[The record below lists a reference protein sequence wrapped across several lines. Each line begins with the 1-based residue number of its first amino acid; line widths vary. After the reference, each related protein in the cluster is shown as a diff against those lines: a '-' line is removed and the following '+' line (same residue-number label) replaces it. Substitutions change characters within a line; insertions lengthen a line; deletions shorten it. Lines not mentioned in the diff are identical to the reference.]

1 MKTKDEILKAIPAT
15 LKEVKDS
22 EGVVVKK
29 KATAQTD
36 LLKQCVAILDYVASR
51 DDAETYLERQL
62 LEQEGKRSILA
73 KRKKDIE
80 EQLRVSPSEYLLNK
94 KSEVS
99 KLLAEANYSIR
110 SLNYILNR

>member
-36 LLKQCVAILDYVASR
+36 MLKQCAAILDYVASN
-51 DDAETYLERQL
+51 DNPESYLERRL
-62 LEQEGKRSILA
+62 LEQKNKRSILV

-80 EQLRVSPSEYLLNK
+80 G
-94 KSEVS
+94 
-99 KLLAEANYSIR
+99 
-110 SLNYILNR
+110 

>member
-1 MKTKDEILKAIPAT
+1 MKAIPAT

-51 DDAETYLERQL
+51 DDAESYLERQL
-62 LEQEGKRSILA
+62 TEQEGKRSILV
-73 KRKKDIE
+73 KRKKSIE
-80 EQLRVSPSEYLLNK
+80 RQLRVSPSEYLLSR

-99 KLLAEANYSIR
+99 KLLAKANYSIR

>member
-36 LLKQCVAILDYVASR
+36 MLKQCVTILEYVAQ
-51 DDAETYLERQL
+51 TYLL
-62 LEQEGKRSILA
+62 
-73 KRKKDIE
+73 
-80 EQLRVSPSEYLLNK
+80 
-94 KSEVS
+94 
-99 KLLAEANYSIR
+99 
-110 SLNYILNR
+110 